1 MNQGQ
6 AILRAQPAQ
15 EYGRPNGV
23 LMLGEPHL
31 LPVALILTA
40 DLNGLAQ
47 WIIEV
52 IDHFPQTLFIHRCKR
67 RELGNDLAVGD
78 EIGVATDG

>member
-15 EYGRPNGV
+15 ENGRPNGV
-23 LMLGEPHL
+23 LMLGERNL
-31 LPVALILTA
+31 LPVAMILTA
-40 DLNGLAQ
+40 GLNGLAQ

-52 IDHFPQTLFIHRCKR
+52 IDHFLQTLFIQRWKR

-78 EIGVATDG
+78 EIGVASDG